1 MEKVQSCTKHQTVL
15 EPNQAKLQNQRGGR
29 VVLALLARK
38 KMPLEPSF
46 SHTKTL
52 QKYFIFFRVKNLH
65 DIWQMLI
72 RQYLPYCPS
81 YLFHTLRQ

>member
-1 MEKVQSCTKHQTVL
+1 
-15 EPNQAKLQNQRGGR
+15 
-29 VVLALLARK
+29 LALLARK